1 MNFKKRVVQQEPKK
15 KLPWRAIGGGLLAVA
30 TIPAG
35 IFAWRKARKKS
46 LPTQSTDNAPML
58 KKMLSLAVVIA
69 ILFLL
74 FFFIQSVIASL
85 ANMELSSVPLS
96 GSVPK
101 DDSNRTNVLLLGQ
114 GDDDH
119 DGFNLTD
126 SIIVASVDWSGS
138 GTVSM
143 LSLPRDLYFLK
154 TNKLGRAKINTFY
167 RDRSY
172 VLEERGLD
180 ENEASIQA
188 MADVKEEIEVIT
200 NLEIHGVVKINFT
213 AFVEA
218 VDALGGIE
226 INVPEAIYDSQYPG
240 PNYTY
245 APFRISAGQQTID
258 GETALKYAR
267 SRYSTSDFDRS
278 ARQQQII
285 AAILSKVQTGN
296 LFKKASQ
303 ISKLYESLS
312 SNIESTFNLPELINL
327 ANKGRKL
334 DRSRLITLQL
344 NDRNGL
350 YGEPLQPGGMLYN
363 PPRDQFGGAAVL
375 LPISIPEFPVT
386 FEQIQDFSYLFYR
399 DHDIRLPGNGIHVYN
414 SSGPSGSAERLGWE
428 LFRFGYPLEK
438 FGNIRLDDN
447 DERAEYLESFIAVA
461 AGDEYLAKDLSE
473 LLSIPIVINHPEL
486 LTAQSNVAI
495 VLGEDYTFKRLK
507 TLIE

>member
-1 MNFKKRVVQQEPKK
+1 
-15 KLPWRAIGGGLLAVA
+15 
-30 TIPAG
+30 
-35 IFAWRKARKKS
+35 
-46 LPTQSTDNAPML
+46 ML
-58 KKMLSLAVVIA
+58 KKLLSLAVVLG

-96 GSVPK
+96 GSVPV
-101 DDSNRTNVLLLGQ
+101 DNDNRTNVLLLGQ

-119 DGFNLTD
+119 DGFDLTD

-138 GTVSM
+138 GAVSM

-154 TNKLGRAKINTFY
+154 TNNLGRGKVNTFY
-167 RDRSY
+167 RDRNY
-172 VLEERGLD
+172 VLTERGLD
-180 ENEASIQA
+180 EDAASLQA
-188 MADVKEEIEVIT
+188 LNDVKEEIEVIT
-200 NLEIHGVVKINFT
+200 DLEIHGVVKINFT
-213 AFVEA
+213 AFVDA
-218 VDALGGIE
+218 VDAIGGIE
-226 INVPEAIYDSQYPG
+226 IDVPEAIYDSQYPG

-245 APFRISAGQQTID
+245 DPFRISAGLQTID
-258 GETALKYAR
+258 GKTALKYAR

-285 AAILSKVQTGN
+285 AAILKKIQEGN
-296 LFKKASQ
+296 LLKKASQ

-312 SNIESTFNLPELINL
+312 SNIESTLSVPELINL

-350 YGEPLQPGGMLYN
+350 YGEPLQPGGFLYN

-386 FEQIQDFSYLFYR
+386 FEQIRDFSYLFYT
-399 DHDIRLPGNGIHVYN
+399 DHDIRLTGNGIHVYN
-414 SSGPSGSAERLGWE
+414 SSGPSGSAEKLGWE
-428 LFRFGYPLEK
+428 LFRYGYPLEK
-438 FGNIRLDDN
+438 FGNIPLNAN
-447 DERAEYLESFIAVA
+447 DEHPEYLESFIQVS
-461 AGDEYLAKDLSE
+461 AGDEHLVKGLST
-473 LLSIPIVINHPEL
+473 LLSMPIVTDHPEL
-486 LTAQSNVAI
+486 LTVQSNVAI
-495 VLGEDYTFKRLK
+495 VLGKDYTFERLK